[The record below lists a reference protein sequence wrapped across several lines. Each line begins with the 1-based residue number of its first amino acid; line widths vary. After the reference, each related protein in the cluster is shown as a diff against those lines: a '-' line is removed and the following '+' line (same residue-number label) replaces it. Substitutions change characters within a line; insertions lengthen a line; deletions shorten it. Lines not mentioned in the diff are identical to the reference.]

1 MKRQQDAL
9 SIEAARL
16 MAEQADIRQDR
27 DIDPTSK
34 QEQIAILQGKI
45 NAIIE
50 LRRKDNAQRVNGVS
64 PMEQRGRRW

>member
-64 PMEQRGRRW
+64 PMEQRERRW